1 MPKQDILRDTCCF
14 LDSKAAR
21 KRFQNFT
28 KNRNDNALNMAVRS
42 IHNEKDGILSM
53 VYIIQ
58 NYSMETKLFKI
69 KVHFKRCK
77 TFPGDFHL

>member
-1 MPKQDILRDTCCF
+1 MPKQDILRETCCF

-28 KNRNDNALNMAVRS
+28 KNRNDNALNIAVRS

-53 VYIIQ
+53 VYLIQ
-58 NYSMETKLFKI
+58 KYLIEKLGVKSRNKSPF
-69 KVHFKRCK
+69 
-77 TFPGDFHL
+77 